1 MRSTC
6 AASSTVRLK
15 ELRRSCTATI
25 RARDPSEPVTSPTNE
40 TLSPVTTDFG
50 PNSRARIAV
59 TMVPSSVMQVC
70 RPRSTVVTKAEM
82 ASLCDGRSLLRGRVL
97 RDGRTRASDS
107 SYSRGLILKVSSKVL
122 ENLEASCGLLQRFLL
137 QFLEQQ
143 LLKQHL
149 Q

>member
-6 AASSTVRLK
+6 AASSTVRLR

-25 RARDPSEPVTSPTNE
+25 RASEPSEPVTSPTIE

-50 PNSRARIAV
+50 PSSRARIAV
-59 TMVPSSVMQVC
+59 TIVPSSVMQVC
-70 RPRSTVVTKAEM
+70 RPRSTVVTKADI

-107 SYSRGLILKVSSKVL
+107 SYSRGLIVKASSTAL
-122 ENLEASCGLLQRFLL
+122 ENLARFFGL
-137 QFLEQQ
+137 
-143 LLKQHL
+143 
-149 Q
+149 